1 LLPFLLLLQTDGVGA
16 QTDEPF
22 SVLGLTSDDQN
33 LHGER
38 IKLWDDF
45 NHAWLAMFQRQKEM
59 MESGQQPQR
68 PQSLVPPEALRKMGK
83 ELVKHCDSIERHG
96 LVDYQFGVWEE
107 RIIESRFLPRLDL
120 SCALMLTRWWQ
131 FWRNAWISMRTP
143 THPVVAVRGA
153 LVTAVANAR
162 GGTQWD
168 CNRQSFFLAC
178 TASQLLT

>member
-1 LLPFLLLLQTDGVGA
+1 MAKALPPFFFFYELTIGTQTN
-16 QTDEPF
+16 EPF
-22 SVLGLTSDDQN
+22 YVLGLTSDDQN

-38 IKLWDDF
+38 IKLWNDF

-107 RIIESRFLPRLDL
+107 RIIESRFLTPPRLLSYAWLTTWRQVLEECLDL
-120 SCALMLTRWWQ
+120 YENPNTS
-131 FWRNAWISMRTP
+131 
-143 THPVVAVRGA
+143 
-153 LVTAVANAR
+153 
-162 GGTQWD
+162 GGGGEGSSS
-168 CNRQSFFLAC
+168 NRRR
-178 TASQLLT
+178 